1 MYSYNHLRSKFDGRN
16 ILVDVLQECC
26 GTPAE
31 QAQKRKEF
39 ADVSQNPKE
48 VAGWARNRKRYTYV
62 ARKQKRRAAR
72 WDRHGR
78 AQKSSERNRKRKKE
92 KSDEAIKK
100 IGTGKKRIR
109 EGGPEIRRR

>member
-1 MYSYNHLRSKFDGRN
+1 MVVIF
-16 ILVDVLQECC
+16 LVDVLQECC
-26 GTPAE
+26 GPPEE

-48 VAGWARNRKRYTYV
+48 VADWSQNRKRYTYV
-62 ARKQKRRAAR
+62 ARRQKKRAAR

-92 KSDEAIKK
+92 KSDEAIQKSALERK
-100 IGTGKKRIR
+100 G
-109 EGGPEIRRR
+109 